1 MSTYLLRRLVN
12 ALLVLWL
19 VSIAVFA
26 MLHLVPG
33 DPAEILAFESGGAG
47 TDIEAMRERLG
58 LNDPLPVQY
67 LRFAGNALQ
76 GDLGRSIRGNRPVT
90 DEFFSRFPNTA
101 TLAVLALGL
110 ALLVGIPA
118 GVISA
123 IKPNSALDYLSMII
137 SVIGVSMP
145 VFLLGLLLLLVFSLH
160 LQWLPMSGF
169 STWKHMILPTI
180 TLSMFSMASIARLT
194 RSSFLEVMREDYI
207 RTARAK
213 GLAGSRVLSV
223 HALKNSLIPVVTIAG
238 LQFGQLL
245 GGAVITEMV
254 FAIPGVG
261 RLVVDGIAA
270 RDFPIVQG
278 AVLYLSVSFVFV
290 NLLVDILYTYIDP
303 RIRYA

>member
-1 MSTYLLRRLVN
+1 MQAYLLKRVIN
-12 ALLVLWL
+12 AIIVLWL
-19 VSIAVFA
+19 VSIAVFS

-33 DPAEILAFESGGAG
+33 DPVELLAYESGGAA
-47 TDIEAMRERLG
+47 DLDAMRERLG

-101 TLAVLALGL
+101 KLAVLSLGL
-110 ALLVGIPA
+110 AIAVGVPA
-118 GVISA
+118 GIASA
-123 IKPNSALDYLSMII
+123 VWPNTPLDYLSMFIAI
-137 SVIGVSMP
+137 VGVSMP
-145 VFLLGLLLLLVFSLH
+145 VFWLGLLLLLLFSLR
-160 LQWLPMSGF
+160 LEWFPLSGF
-169 STWKHMILPTI
+169 STWQHMVLPTI

-194 RSSFLEVMREDYI
+194 RSSFMEVMQEDYI

-213 GLAGSRVLSV
+213 GLRGFRVLSV
-223 HALKNSLIPVVTIAG
+223 HALRNSLIPVVTMAG

-245 GGAVITEMV
+245 GGAVITEIV

-261 RLVVDGIAA
+261 RLVVDGITS

-278 AVLYLSVSFVFV
+278 SVLYLSVSFVFV

-303 RIRYA
+303 RIRYG

>member
-1 MSTYLLRRLVN
+1 MSTYLVRRLFH

-19 VSIAVFA
+19 VSVAVFA

-33 DPAEILAFESGGAG
+33 DPVEILAFESGTGA
-47 TDIEAMRERLG
+47 DMEAMRERLG

-76 GDLGRSIRGNRPVT
+76 GDLGRSIRSNRPVT
-90 DEFFSRFPNTA
+90 EEFFSRFPNTA
-101 TLAVLALGL
+101 TLAFLALGL
-110 ALLVGIPA
+110 ALLIGIPA

-123 IKPNSALDYLSMII
+123 VKPNSVLDYFSMFVA
-137 SVIGVSMP
+137 VIGVSMP
-145 VFLLGLLLLLVFSLH
+145 VFWLGLLLLLVFSLR
-160 LQWLPMSGF
+160 LEWLPMSGF
-169 STWKHMILPTI
+169 TTWKHMILPTI
-180 TLSMFSMASIARLT
+180 TLSMFSMASVARLT
-194 RSSFLEVMREDYI
+194 RSSFLEVMREDYV

-213 GLAGSRVLSV
+213 GLSGWRILSV
-223 HALKNSLIPVVTIAG
+223 HALRNSLIPVVTIAG

-245 GGAVITEMV
+245 GGAVITEIV

-261 RLVVDGIAA
+261 RLVVDGITA

-278 AVLYLSVSFVFV
+278 SVLYLSVSFVFV
-290 NLLVDILYTYIDP
+290 NLLVDVLYTYIDP

>member
-1 MSTYLLRRLVN
+1 MSIYLVRRLFN
-12 ALLVLWL
+12 AILVLWL
-19 VSIAVFA
+19 VSVAVFA

-33 DPAEILAFESGGAG
+33 DPVEILAFESGTGA
-47 TDIEAMRERLG
+47 DMEAMRERLG

-76 GDLGRSIRGNRPVT
+76 GDLGRSIRSNRPVT
-90 DEFFSRFPNTA
+90 EEFFSRFPNTA
-101 TLAVLALGL
+101 TLAILALGL

-123 IKPNSALDYLSMII
+123 VKPNSVLDYFSMFVA
-137 SVIGVSMP
+137 VIGVSMP
-145 VFLLGLLLLLVFSLH
+145 VFWLGLLLLLVFSLR
-160 LQWLPMSGF
+160 LEWLPMSGF
-169 STWKHMILPTI
+169 TTWKHMILPTI
-180 TLSMFSMASIARLT
+180 TLSMFSMASVARLT
-194 RSSFLEVMREDYI
+194 RSSFLEVMREDYV

-213 GLAGSRVLSV
+213 GLSGWRILSV
-223 HALKNSLIPVVTIAG
+223 HALRNSLIPVVTIAG

-245 GGAVITEMV
+245 GGAVITEIV

-261 RLVVDGIAA
+261 RLVVDGITA

-278 AVLYLSVSFVFV
+278 SVLYLSVSFVFV
-290 NLLVDILYTYIDP
+290 NLLVDVLYTYIDP

>member
-145 VFLLGLLLLLVFSLH
+145 VFLLGLLLMLVFSLH

-213 GLAGSRVLSV
+213 GLSGTRVLSV

-290 NLLVDILYTYIDP
+290 NLLVDVLYTYLDP